1 MAVERDTV
9 PVSLPKKLV
18 DDIDQ
23 MVKDGEFGSRSEALR
38 FAARMLTHRES
49 TKRLHELTQKRA
61 IEQVE
66 ERMSRKDV
74 P

>member
-66 ERMSRKDV
+66 ERISRKDV